1 MCEAR
6 VLRMIAWIAPAYAVA
21 LWLAIRLVA

>member
-6 VLRMIAWIAPAYAVA
+6 VLRMIAWIAPLYAVGVWA
-21 LWLAIRLVA
+21 GIRLVA

>member
-6 VLRMIAWIAPAYAVA
+6 VLRMIGMIAPAYALVVF
-21 LWLAIRLVA
+21 LGIRLFN